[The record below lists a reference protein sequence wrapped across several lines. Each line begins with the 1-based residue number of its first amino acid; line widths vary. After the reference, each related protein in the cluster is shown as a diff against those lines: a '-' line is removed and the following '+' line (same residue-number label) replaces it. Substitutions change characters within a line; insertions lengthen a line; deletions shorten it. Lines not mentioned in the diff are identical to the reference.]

1 MSYLLHM
8 IFNFLL
14 KCVLLFAAMC
24 GVIN

>member
-14 KCVLLFAAMC
+14 KCVLLFTAMC